1 MSSPD
6 EALRFRR
13 DRGRPRRI
21 GPVVVLVV
29 LLGLV
34 LGIAAWWRSGAPA
47 GTLVEVRG
55 HVPSPG
61 WHRLSEPTLTSALRA
76 AGSERTGSSAR
87 LHEGDRVVV
96 TAHGISVRPA
106 GNPLLVAL
114 PVDVNLAD
122 APALEAV
129 PGIGAELAE
138 SILADRAR
146 RGPFYSLAELRRVR
160 GIGPGAV
167 EDLSSMLT
175 VGDIGPRPPPP
186 VVDLNT
192 ATAPEL
198 ERLPGVGPV
207 TAARIVV
214 DREENGP
221 YTEIDDLQRVHGIG
235 PATVED
241 LREHVRI
248 GP

>member
-1 MSSPD
+1 MTSGD
-6 EALRFRR
+6 ESLTFRR

-29 LLGLV
+29 LIGLV
-34 LGIAAWWRSGAPA
+34 LGVTAWWRSSAPV

-55 HVPSPG
+55 DVPSPG

-76 AGSERTGSSAR
+76 AGSERTGSSSR

-96 TAHGISVRPA
+96 TPHGVSVQPA

-138 SILADRAR
+138 SILDDRAR
-146 RGPFYSLAELRRVR
+146 RGPFYSLSELRRVR
-160 GIGPGAV
+160 GIGSGAV

-186 VVDLNT
+186 VIDLNIAT
-192 ATAPEL
+192 ATEL

-221 YTEIDDLQRVHGIG
+221 YREIGDLKRVHGIG

-241 LREHVRI
+241 LRDQVRVE
-248 GP
+248 P